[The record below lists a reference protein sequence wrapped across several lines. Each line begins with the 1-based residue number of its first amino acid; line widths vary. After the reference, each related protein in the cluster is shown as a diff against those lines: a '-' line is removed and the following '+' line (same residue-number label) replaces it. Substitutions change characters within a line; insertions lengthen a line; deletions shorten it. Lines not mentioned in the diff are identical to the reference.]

1 MSGVPTLTDP
11 QRAAV
16 VLAQLGDDRAQTV
29 LDRLAD
35 DDVVRLMAEV
45 ARLPKLDSVAVTKVV
60 SEFADEVIV
69 QGTVRQGGF
78 KTAQRWLCDRLGPD
92 RAAVVL
98 PQLEMMLAPEPPGV
112 LDDVDPDELARFLV
126 DEHPQTIA
134 LVVGKLRRDDAARV
148 LEHFDDEL
156 ATDVVRRLATT
167 TTVPHA
173 VAQQVS
179 EHLEAHLSRLGIG
192 APKTGGVSKV
202 ASVLTNVAAGADKAI
217 LARIES
223 SDPELAER
231 IRNEMFLF
239 EDVLALDDRTL
250 QVVLRSAT
258 IRELAL
264 ALKTASSEVLERFKR
279 NMSARAAEDLVEEI
293 EGLGPQRKSAV
304 EGAQSSLVRLVLDL
318 EQAEEITV
326 GHADDQ
332 LIA

>member
-1 MSGVPTLTDP
+1 M
-11 QRAAV
+11 
-16 VLAQLGDDRAQTV
+16 
-29 LDRLAD
+29 
-35 DDVVRLMAEV
+35 
-45 ARLPKLDSVAVTKVV
+45 
-60 SEFADEVIV
+60 
-69 QGTVRQGGF
+69 
-78 KTAQRWLCDRLGPD
+78 
-92 RAAVVL
+92 
-98 PQLEMMLAPEPPGV
+98 
-112 LDDVDPDELARFLV
+112 
-126 DEHPQTIA
+126 
-134 LVVGKLRRDDAARV
+134 
-148 LEHFDDEL
+148 
-156 ATDVVRRLATT
+156 
-167 TTVPHA
+167 
-173 VAQQVS
+173 
-179 EHLEAHLSRLGIG
+179 
-192 APKTGGVSKV
+192 